1 MDTTNQ
7 CVGTLGAGHGPEAD
21 ASAAGGRTA
30 RGVEAGPRDLGKR
43 AEGRRDEPY
52 RMAPIRHRCRRRDY
66 LRAPVLLLLGVVF
79 LALLRERSRIVLA
92 TAVDRRWIGGPQ
104 DGRWK
109 RIRRDQLKP
118 RQEGRRGDE
127 SDQKSPQR
135 VQHVGEEKVRPPL
148 NRVYVTNADVTKP
161 GLGDGAL

>member
-52 RMAPIRHRCRRRDY
+52 RMASIRHRCRRRDY
-66 LRAPVLLLLGVVF
+66 LRTPVLLLLGVVF

-118 RQEGRRGDE
+118 RQEGRRGNE